1 MSKFD
6 DLKILG
12 LYCVTSSA
20 FIDPAKM
27 SKRIKTSVKKMLRE
41 GCCVGG
47 GNAEAKMIAQRIM
60 ETHDIPHVR
69 SNGRSTFHIVAK
81 HLLIPTIRNRVEE
94 LVTADDI
101 ANKLEGRPAYYV
113 TELSQFKIRLN
124 TALEEDKT
132 KEVYFWINEDSI
144 AAQARSVFKEH
155 NATNFEADNIVKH
168 FIAMIDNNSPIAI
181 KVWRNK

>member
-47 GNAEAKMIAQRIM
+47 DNAEAKMLAQRIM
-60 ETHDIPHVR
+60 ETYDIPHIR
-69 SNGRSTFHIVAK
+69 SNGRSVMHIVGK
-81 HLLIPTIRNRVEE
+81 HLLIPAVRNKVEE
-94 LVTADDI
+94 LIRASDI
-101 ANKLEGRPAYYV
+101 AHKLEGHHYFSD
-113 TELSQFKIRLN
+113 ELSQFKLRLEA
-124 TALEEDKT
+124 TLEEDNT
-132 KEVYFWINEDSI
+132 KEIYFWIHEESI
-144 AAQARSVFKEH
+144 EAQARSVFKEY
-155 NATNFEADNIVKH
+155 NATNFEANNMVKH

-181 KVWRNK
+181 KVWRKK

>member
-47 GNAEAKMIAQRIM
+47 ENAEAKMLAQRIM
-60 ETHDIPHVR
+60 ETYDIPHVR
-69 SNGRSTFHIVAK
+69 YNGRSTLHIVAK
-81 HLLIPTIRNRVEE
+81 HMLIAKVRDKLEE
-94 LVTADDI
+94 LINADDV
-101 ANKLEGRPAYYV
+101 AQSLQGNRYFRA
-113 TELSQFKIRLN
+113 ELPQFKFRLED
-124 TALEEDKT
+124 ALEEDKN
-132 KEVYFWINEDSI
+132 KEVYCWVYEENI
-144 AAQARSVFKEH
+144 AAQARSIFKEH
-155 NATNFEADNIVKH
+155 NATNFEANNIVNH